1 MEGSGGNTGGVFDM
15 TENKIDNTGGDL
27 FDYARA
33 REERESAID
42 AVAIAREHWLPRFKS
57 AICVVAQE
65 LETFTSDDVL
75 KAFPNLEE
83 CEEKRV
89 IGAAFRSLSGE
100 VIEPLG
106 YRNSNRRK
114 SHARPK
120 RVWRAIKAENKKRGA
135 SLR

>member
-1 MEGSGGNTGGVFDM
+1 MSEMNTK
-15 TENKIDNTGGDL
+15 TETLNTANSSTPAGEFWASSDL
-27 FDYARA
+27 FDYAKA
-33 REERESAID
+33 RDERESAID
-42 AVAIAREHWLPRFKS
+42 AVAIARDHWLDQFKS
-57 AICVVAQE
+57 AICLIAEE

-89 IGAAFRSLSGE
+89 IGAAFRSLSGK
-100 VIEPLG
+100 VITPEG

-120 RVWRAIKAENKKRGA
+120 RVWRAI
-135 SLR
+135 